1 MYIFVFAKGENNMKI
16 FRNFVILA
24 VVALSSYTTLQAQS
38 AQFKA
43 GKALEVQY
51 NILRELSVGFVDTVD
66 IEKLTNTG
74 IEAMLNS
81 LDPYTTYIPEENE
94 EDLELLRSASYGG
107 IGSMIRK
114 IDSLGVLISQPYLG
128 SPAVKYGL
136 EPGDFI
142 LKIDDVDV
150 KPLTADECSRRMKGQ
165 PGTQV
170 KFLVKKGRTGEV
182 KEITVT
188 RERIHIPDVSFSGI
202 LRDSI
207 GYIRYEAFTSG
218 GSNDFRKAFTDL
230 KEKGAK
236 QLVIDLRGNG
246 GGIVDEAVKI
256 LSFFLPKGTTVVT
269 AKGRTPESAFEMKTQ
284 TEPLDTLIPITVLVN
299 SSSASASEI
308 VAGAIQDLD
317 RGMIAG
323 TRTYGKGLVQ
333 GFKPVGYNGSL
344 KFTTAKYYTP
354 SGRCVQAIDYSHRNE
369 DGSVGFVP
377 DSLKKAFKTLKG
389 RTVYDGGGITPDTVV
404 KAQNYSR
411 PAFSLV
417 ANDIF
422 GEYAIEYYKKHKT
435 IASPAE
441 FTLTDAEYE
450 EFVKFAAA
458 KDFDSRSSAL
468 AQLDQMLKAAKAE
481 DLYELY
487 KAEFDALEKK
497 LTISKEE
504 MLRVKKAEFKPLL
517 EEEIVYKYY
526 FTPGRIES
534 IVRNDEQ
541 LHKVLDLIK

>member
-1 MYIFVFAKGENNMKI
+1 MKI

-81 LDPYTTYIPEENE
+81 LDPYTIYIPEENE

-230 KEKGAK
+230 KAKGAK

-284 TEPLDTLIPITVLVN
+284 IEPLDTLIPITVLVN

-458 KDFDSRSSAL
+458 KDFDSRSGAL